1 VPQRLAGRA
10 SEDQRVIAGL
20 GDVIQIPAENGNDQ
34 IRQDHDPLARLGLRR
49 PEGEVARD
57 LGELAHHTDGS
68 PVEIQVAS
76 AERDQ
81 LAPAEA
87 VEDGEVH
94 TSAVALVD
102 RIRQGEDLRHCKHGT
117 FGGVLLTRSL
127 DLAWVPPDQVIIDSG
142 VENGPEQ
149 AVGLGDGNDACPVLE
164 EGARR
169 SG

>member
-1 VPQRLAGRA
+1 M
-10 SEDQRVIAGL
+10 
-20 GDVIQIPAENGNDQ
+20 
-34 IRQDHDPLARLGLRR
+34 RQDHDPLARLGLRR
-49 PEGEVARD
+49 AEGEVARD
-57 LGELAHHTDGS
+57 LSELAHHTDGS
-68 PVEIQVAS
+68 LVEIQVAS

-102 RIRQGEDLRHCKHGT
+102 RIRQGEDLGHCKHGT

-127 DLAWVPPDQVIIDSG
+127 DLAWVPPDQAIIDSG

-149 AVGLGDGNDACPVLE
+149 AVGLGDGNDACPVVE